1 VSFRFS
7 GFGVFVCW
15 GLWYIFGLFVISVFA
30 GLLPV
35 VSCVLIDK
43 WLIINAIQ
51 FSGMHALSG
60 GVSLS
65 GPLIYLILLIM
76 LFWVVIL
83 VCCHIGFVFNF
94 RFIAGVFM
102 HFDR

>member
-1 VSFRFS
+1 
-7 GFGVFVCW
+7 
-15 GLWYIFGLFVISVFA
+15 LFLIS

-35 VSCVLIDK
+35 FSCVLIDK

-51 FSGMHALSG
+51 FSGMHAISG

-65 GPLIYLILLIM
+65 GPLIYLILLIL

-94 RFIAGVFM
+94 RFVSGVFM
-102 HFDR
+102 CFDR